1 MSFLWWYFWGHLHYV
16 IIYFFLVDWI
26 KLSLWICPICQS
38 SLCIW
43 RRHLKLPL
51 LLLFMDWLSNKNH
64 LFCFLGTLCPLLSL
78 LHCPYCP
85 SRGGPCTTSAT
96 SKYRFFKAFLVHT
109 IHLLP
114 IHRIYD
120 IHPSDMLKIEICCHF
135 HFLFYFFN
143 CSRRIDEGVIALINA
158 QNLTQKWRNLFVFLG

>member
-1 MSFLWWYFWGHLHYV
+1 
-16 IIYFFLVDWI
+16 
-26 KLSLWICPICQS
+26 
-38 SLCIW
+38 
-43 RRHLKLPL
+43 
-51 LLLFMDWLSNKNH
+51 MDWLSNKNH

-143 CSRRIDEGVIALINA
+143 CSRRIDEDVIALISQTISHNNGEIVFNA
-158 QNLTQKWRNLFVFLG
+158 SPKAPPPKHLTYLS